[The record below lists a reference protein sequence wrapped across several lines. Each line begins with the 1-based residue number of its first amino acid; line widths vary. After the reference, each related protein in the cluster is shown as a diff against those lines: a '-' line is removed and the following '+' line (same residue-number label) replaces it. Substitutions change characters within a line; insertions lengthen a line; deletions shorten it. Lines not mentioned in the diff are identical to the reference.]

1 VPAVELRSPF
11 ARAVV
16 PVVAGLVV
24 LALIGLST
32 WAMAAYISRG
42 DVETSERLAPS
53 TLNLGSVEAR
63 AEEVAEDGPI
73 IIPGLDTTIGE
84 RTLVLDHQGDIA
96 ADGWVVYYAYPADRD
111 ATCPV
116 VQVRGTARFVDCE
129 GRELDVTEL
138 APPTS
143 GVRPVVESRE
153 RLLID
158 LRGVTTENG
167 T

>member
-1 VPAVELRSPF
+1 VPAVELRSPVT
-11 ARAVV
+11 RALV
-16 PVVAGLVV
+16 PVAAGLAV
-24 LALIGLST
+24 LVLIGLLT
-32 WAMAAYISRG
+32 WGMAAYISRG

-63 AEEVAEDGPI
+63 AAEVAEDGPI
-73 IIPGLDTTIGE
+73 IIPGLNTTVGE
-84 RTLVLDHQGDIA
+84 RTLVLDHEGNLA
-96 ADGWVVYYAYPADRD
+96 ADGWVVYYAFPADRD

-116 VQVRGTARFVDCE
+116 DQIRGTARFVDCD

-153 RLLID
+153 RLVID

>member
-1 VPAVELRSPF
+1 MIELRSPV

-16 PVVAGLVV
+16 PVLGGIGV
-24 LALIGLST
+24 LAAIALLT

-42 DVETSERLAPS
+42 EVETSERLAPS

-63 AEEVAEDGPI
+63 ADDVAANGPI
-73 IIPGLDTTIGE
+73 LIPGLNTTIGE
-84 RTLVLDHQGDIA
+84 RTLVLDHEGRNA
-96 ADGWVVYYAYPADRD
+96 ADGWIVYYAYPADRD

-116 VQVRGTARFVDCE
+116 EQVRGTATFVDCE
-129 GRELDVTEL
+129 GRELDVTDL

-158 LRGVTTENG
+158 LRGITENG